1 MAQNQVVGIA
11 VTAGGRQILE
21 QIPFLTIHD
30 PVDDLKQELGRL
42 WQSYRTI
49 VFCLPLEKVVR
60 LIAPHLSENPPAVIA
75 INATATHVISVLGE
89 SYLVPQIADLLHAQ
103 PIGADLTTTG
113 IKPVDQWGVPWGWRL
128 GTGDW
133 QGINQDLHQGA
144 KIVVWQETG
153 SRLWQRALPSQHNL
167 IFPDSPE
174 TEAQVFI
181 SHRLR
186 RLGDRQVQWHPR
198 VLWLGLV
205 CEPHTPPG
213 LIVQAIQTACQIHY
227 LAELAIAGIATP
239 DHNEHLGAIAHDR
252 DWCYKADLLPTS
264 DAEAL
269 ALKAGGTD
277 ASLIAHSQVF
287 HHSHQEGGVTIAI
300 AIAPQEY
307 IGQEGHL
314 GIMADLQNLT
324 LQQRQY
330 LIKADV
336 IMATSVPDQFSL
348 GKIIETHINYPQAIS
363 LAQAGLRVVL
373 VNDRADLVFSHLLD
387 RGWNGHHPL
396 VEVIPAVSPIQSTA
410 AKLGTVLQENFCVI
424 NLHGGEPPEGTLQ
437 RRVEAAAISDLV
449 IAILEPCTPL
459 RLTPLILSLEIL
471 RHYRSVTTPVAV
483 VRQEQIIVSQLNQV
497 DIKPIDRDT
506 IIIVGNESNQ
516 FLRYDRLQ

>member
-174 TEAQVFI
+174 TEAQVL
-181 SHRLR
+181 S
-186 RLGDRQVQWHPR
+186 V
-198 VLWLGLV
+198 
-205 CEPHTPPG
+205 
-213 LIVQAIQTACQIHY
+213 
-227 LAELAIAGIATP
+227 
-239 DHNEHLGAIAHDR
+239 
-252 DWCYKADLLPTS
+252 
-264 DAEAL
+264 
-269 ALKAGGTD
+269 
-277 ASLIAHSQVF
+277 
-287 HHSHQEGGVTIAI
+287 
-300 AIAPQEY
+300 
-307 IGQEGHL
+307 IGC
-314 GIMADLQNLT
+314 
-324 LQQRQY
+324 
-330 LIKADV
+330 
-336 IMATSVPDQFSL
+336 
-348 GKIIETHINYPQAIS
+348 
-363 LAQAGLRVVL
+363 
-373 VNDRADLVFSHLLD
+373 
-387 RGWNGHHPL
+387 
-396 VEVIPAVSPIQSTA
+396 AV
-410 AKLGTVLQENFCVI
+410 
-424 NLHGGEPPEGTLQ
+424 
-437 RRVEAAAISDLV
+437 
-449 IAILEPCTPL
+449 
-459 RLTPLILSLEIL
+459 
-471 RHYRSVTTPVAV
+471 
-483 VRQEQIIVSQLNQV
+483 
-497 DIKPIDRDT
+497 
-506 IIIVGNESNQ
+506 
-516 FLRYDRLQ
+516 